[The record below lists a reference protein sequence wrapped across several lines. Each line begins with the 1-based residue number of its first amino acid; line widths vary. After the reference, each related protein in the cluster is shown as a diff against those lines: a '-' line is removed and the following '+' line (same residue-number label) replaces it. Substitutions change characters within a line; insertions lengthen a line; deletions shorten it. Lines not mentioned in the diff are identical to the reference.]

1 MAETINR
8 SPQYQGKPGYE
19 GVLNHRVAAL
29 SEILQDGGYQTL
41 MSGKWSVTGTLW
53 TPVDCTGTSD

>member
-19 GVLNHRVAAL
+19 GVLNQRVAAL
-29 SEILQDGGYQTL
+29 SEILQDAGYTTL
-41 MSGKWSVTGTLW
+41 MSGKWCVHALETLQ
-53 TPVDCTGTSD
+53 S